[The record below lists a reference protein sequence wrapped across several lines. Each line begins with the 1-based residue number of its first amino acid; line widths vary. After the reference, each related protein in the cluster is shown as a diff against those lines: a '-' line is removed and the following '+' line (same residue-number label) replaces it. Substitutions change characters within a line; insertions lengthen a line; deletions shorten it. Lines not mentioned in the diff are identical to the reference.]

1 VKAFRLDG
9 KVAIVTGS
17 STGLGSG
24 IAQHLAEAG
33 ADVVVTSRTQ
43 DSLGA
48 VTGVVEAAGRR
59 CLPVEL
65 DVVDLRSIEAMVVR
79 TKRTFGRLDILV
91 NNAGINIRGP
101 ALDVTEGQWD
111 AVVDTNL
118 KGVFFCSQAVAREM
132 IPQGSGSIINLASTM
147 GVVALE
153 NRATY
158 CASKGG
164 VVLLTKQLAVEWAP
178 HGIRVNAVAPTFVLT
193 NMTSGVLADPAVRAR
208 VLDRIP
214 MGRIGEIDEVANA
227 VVFLASPASSFVTGA
242 ILPVEGGY
250 LAR

>member
-1 VKAFRLDG
+1 MQPFRLDG

-17 STGLGSG
+17 SAGLGAG
-24 IAQHLAEAG
+24 IATRLAESG
-33 ADVVVTSRTQ
+33 ADVVVTSRRQ
-43 DSLGA
+43 DSLA
-48 VTGVVEAAGRR
+48 DVAGVVDAAGRR
-59 CLPVEL
+59 CLPLEM
-65 DVVDLRSIEAMVVR
+65 DVLDLRSIEAMVAR
-79 TKRTFGRLDILV
+79 AKRTFGRIDILV

-101 ALDVTEGQWD
+101 ALGVTEEQWD

-118 KGVFFCSQAVAREM
+118 KGLFFCSQAVAREM
-132 IPQGSGSIINLASTM
+132 MPQGNGSIINLASTM
-147 GVVALE
+147 GVVTME

-164 VVLLTKQLAVEWAP
+164 AVLLTKQLAVEWAP

-193 NMTSGVLADPAVRAR
+193 NMTSGVLADPATKAR
-208 VLDRIP
+208 VIERIP

-242 ILPVEGGY
+242 VLPVEGGY